1 MRPQLYETL
10 CDAYALA
17 DEDEDM
23 ATMDAASD
31 KTINAAKN
39 GFDLREI
46 FERALCFLLWAS
58 CDLSERRYALLSG
71 SVALEACMASS
82 LSHRMAFL
90 QNQSSATIWQK
101 VCMKDKVGYIWIR
114 CPFAFEGE

>member
-46 FERALCFLLWAS
+46 FERA
-58 CDLSERRYALLSG
+58 
-71 SVALEACMASS
+71 
-82 LSHRMAFL
+82 
-90 QNQSSATIWQK
+90 
-101 VCMKDKVGYIWIR
+101 
-114 CPFAFEGE
+114 

>member
-46 FERALCFLLWAS
+46 FEHALCFLLWAS
-58 CDLSERRYALLSG
+58 CDLSERRYAFLSG
-71 SVALEACMASS
+71 SVALEACMAS
-82 LSHRMAFL
+82 
-90 QNQSSATIWQK
+90 SSATIWQK